1 MTVAELS
8 AEAEFLEKRQSAK
21 IHEEKFKI
29 EEEYPKSKVK
39 VKILEVIES
48 EDHKREFNVDGQYKG
63 EVNKAI
69 DEKLEIQHQ
78 RTKQYHMIK
87 QLLVMR
93 SSTSVFSSSRSMR

>member
-1 MTVAELS
+1 M
-8 AEAEFLEKRQSAK
+8 
-21 IHEEKFKI
+21 
-29 EEEYPKSKVK
+29 
-39 VKILEVIES
+39 KILEAIES

-63 EVNKAI
+63 EVNKTI